1 MENGEGYITIPTHR
15 IESATW
21 QLHTLLSRPIATATC
36 FEAPEHPCQ
45 KLQTFG
51 YSWQNLNGCCTES
64 RSPTPTCLCICSL
77 ACYLEIQN
85 RRWLK
90 SKGRKKK
97 AKRKQKRKKP
107 RANDAIRPRIQTHNQ
122 STAALSDPPGASGRL
137 KNWSN
142 HALCLTLVQSS
153 KVPTLTGVDRLSHA
167 FRLDF
172 CFLFFSE
179 LLDLSHATIDWA
191 CSHKVVAFSPT
202 TSASVNKTPAFSP
215 KPLEVSPSNG
225 AQGGRVAGW
234 QDAIPSERQFR
245 SYKHT

>member
-1 MENGEGYITIPTHR
+1 MIPALDFWRMENRMENGEGYITIPTHR

-51 YSWQNLNGCCTES
+51 YSWQNLSGCCTES

-97 AKRKQKRKKP
+97 AKKERNPEQMM
-107 RANDAIRPRIQTHNQ
+107 QY
-122 STAALSDPPGASGRL
+122 GR
-137 KNWSN
+137 
-142 HALCLTLVQSS
+142 
-153 KVPTLTGVDRLSHA
+153 G
-167 FRLDF
+167 FRR
-172 CFLFFSE
+172 
-179 LLDLSHATIDWA
+179 
-191 CSHKVVAFSPT
+191 T
-202 TSASVNKTPAFSP
+202 TSQLQHSRIFLVLPAGSKTGLITPY
-215 KPLEVSPSNG
+215 VSP
-225 AQGGRVAGW
+225 
-234 QDAIPSERQFR
+234 
-245 SYKHT
+245 